1 MSTPQEHATAAGAIG
16 TGLLTFFH
24 ILPEVLG
31 CILSV
36 CGIIWYVI
44 QIRYAYM
51 ERKEHRTTQEQRAGR
66 DVP

>member
-24 ILPEVLG
+24 VLPEVLG

-44 QIRYAYM
+44 QIWYAYL
-51 ERKEHRTTQEQRAGR
+51 ERKEHRESHRKDR
-66 DVP
+66 DTP